1 MIEPTAP
8 PSPHELS
15 NLALEAPTLNGIVTE
30 MYAAKTM
37 GVGLDLKT
45 LVTTLDAQTKEINKG
60 DKKLS
65 EAILHS
71 QAQTLNAIFLEMARR
86 AAMNMGHSLDATEA
100 YMRLGLKA
108 QNQCRA
114 TLETLSIIKNPPTE
128 VAKQVI
134 EGPQQVNTLIQ
145 VDFGIGEIQNQPNQ
159 LTENNELHQ
168 DTRTPR
174 LESNPNPTLEAM
186 GALHRTQVPRG

>member
-1 MIEPTAP
+1 
-8 PSPHELS
+8 
-15 NLALEAPTLNGIVTE
+15 

-86 AAMNMGHSLDATEA
+86 AAINMGHSLDATEA

-114 TLETLSIIKNPPTE
+114 TLETLSIIKSPPTE
-128 VAKQVI
+128 VAKPVI

-186 GALHRTQVPRG
+186 GALNRTQVPRG